1 MNRFVIIKKDEKG
14 AKKRMKT
21 EAARR
26 ALALSVATVAVL
38 LLLLSACA
46 QKAYECGYFTYKIVR
61 YGETEQAFILGLTE
75 EGQKQEYL
83 VVPEEVDGIKVT
95 CIDGF
100 AEAPK
105 LKKIFIP
112 KNVVSVNNRMNSVM
126 LQRNAFI
133 QGNTSYKALYF
144 HDKIGPFLIVGGENA
159 FFAENATYEAHGA
172 LLTSFT
178 PKKAN
183 VCYYLNE
190 TDKDV
195 YFLDDL
201 EKGEKIEFLP
211 PDPQKDGFTFKGWS
225 TSPSDNT
232 PFDFAAY
239 QKTDDTVLRLFAM
252 WEER

>member
-1 MNRFVIIKKDEKG
+1 
-14 AKKRMKT
+14 MKT

-211 PDPQKDGFTFKGWS
+211 PDPRKDGFAFKGWS

-232 PFDFAAY
+232 SFDFAAY
-239 QKTDDTVLRLFAM
+239 QKSDDTVLRLFAM

>member
-1 MNRFVIIKKDEKG
+1 
-14 AKKRMKT
+14 MKT

-105 LKKIFIP
+105 LKKNIH
-112 KNVVSVNNRMNSVM
+112 S
-126 LQRNAFI
+126 
-133 QGNTSYKALYF
+133 
-144 HDKIGPFLIVGGENA
+144 
-159 FFAENATYEAHGA
+159 
-172 LLTSFT
+172 
-178 PKKAN
+178 
-183 VCYYLNE
+183 
-190 TDKDV
+190 
-195 YFLDDL
+195 
-201 EKGEKIEFLP
+201 EKRRVR
-211 PDPQKDGFTFKGWS
+211 Q
-225 TSPSDNT
+225 
-232 PFDFAAY
+232 
-239 QKTDDTVLRLFAM
+239 
-252 WEER
+252 